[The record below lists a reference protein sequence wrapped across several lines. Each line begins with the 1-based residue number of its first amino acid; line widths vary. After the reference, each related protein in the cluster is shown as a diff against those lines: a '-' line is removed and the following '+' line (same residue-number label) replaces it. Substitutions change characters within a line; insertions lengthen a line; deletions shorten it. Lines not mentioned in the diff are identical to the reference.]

1 MSHLIEIENL
11 YTRFGA
17 MVLRRCRF
25 LLRNEAD
32 GYDAMQDV
40 FMAAMLNR
48 HALDLSSPSALLY
61 RMATNI
67 CLNRIR
73 DRRTQGRHF
82 ESDKENELLERI
94 ASHEDVEAAT
104 VTERLLATIW
114 GKQPESSRVIA
125 VMHYVDGMT
134 LEEVA
139 AASQM
144 SVSGVRKR
152 LRKLAEVAR
161 NVSGDENE
169 K

>member
-1 MSHLIEIENL
+1 MAQLIEIENL

-17 MVLRRCRF
+17 MVLRRCHF

-40 FMAAMLNR
+40 FMAVLQKQR
-48 HALDLSSPSALLY
+48 ELDMTAPSALLY
-61 RMATNI
+61 RMATNV

-73 DRRTQGRHF
+73 DRRAQGRHF
-82 ESDKENELLERI
+82 ENNPESELLERI
-94 ASHEDVEAAT
+94 ASHENVEAAT
-104 VTERLLATIW
+104 ISERLLATIW
-114 GKQPESSRVIA
+114 GKQSESSRVIA

-152 LRKLAEVAR
+152 LRKLADVAR
-161 NVSGDENE
+161 NVSGGTDEE
-169 K
+169 